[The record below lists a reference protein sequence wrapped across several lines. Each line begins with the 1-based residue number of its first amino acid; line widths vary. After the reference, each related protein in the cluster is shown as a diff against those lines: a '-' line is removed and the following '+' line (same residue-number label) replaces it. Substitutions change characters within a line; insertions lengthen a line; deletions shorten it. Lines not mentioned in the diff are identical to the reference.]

1 VNRTPATTLGHRPA
15 LDVLRGVAVLL
26 VIALHYSGRAR
37 AVIPG
42 AGIGVNVFFVLSGF
56 LITRLLVEELHRD
69 GRIDLRAFMRRR
81 AARLLP
87 ALVPLLAWVLVAEFV
102 FGIYG
107 DPAGVVRG
115 VAATALYVRNWLTV
129 AGMGEPALGIA
140 WSLAV
145 EEQFYLLWPPV
156 FMLVARRSGL
166 RGVRHVANGLVLLA
180 VAQTAV
186 RSAVFGQSV
195 EVLKFATDTNGMI
208 GLMVGCALALQLRI
222 EPARGNDRRRW
233 QVAATTGVGS
243 LAALVLLVGD
253 SPLLPRGGWGIAA
266 VGSAALIGWTIR
278 ALPATAGTRLRTLR
292 WIGRHSYALYLWHLP
307 VFAVVLAWAPTVGEV
322 GSRVVALTGSF
333 VAASLS
339 MRFVEAP
346 ARRWILDR
354 APERAVDVTDRVDLC
369 REGSADDGE
378 LVIDDVERIR
388 PVG

>member
-1 VNRTPATTLGHRPA
+1 MNRTPAATLGHRPA

-26 VIALHYSGRAR
+26 VIALHYAGRAR
-37 AVIPG
+37 PLIPG

-87 ALVPLLAWVLVAEFV
+87 ALVPLLAWVLVAEFL

-107 DPAGVVRG
+107 DPAGVLRG

-145 EEQFYLLWPPV
+145 EEQFYLLWPPM
-156 FMLVARRSGL
+156 FILIARRSGL
-166 RGVRHVANGLVLLA
+166 RRVRHVANGLVFVA

-186 RSAVFGQSV
+186 RSAVFGHSV
-195 EVLKFATDTNGMI
+195 EVLKTATDTNGMI
-208 GLMVGCALALQLRI
+208 GLMAGCALALQLRI

-233 QVAATTGVGS
+233 QMAAMAGAGA
-243 LAALVLLVGD
+243 LAALVLFVGD
-253 SPLLPRGGWGIAA
+253 STLLPRGGWAIAA
-266 VGSAALIGWTIR
+266 LGSAAIIGWTIR
-278 ALPATAGTRLRTLR
+278 ALPSTAGTRLRTLR

-307 VFAVVLAWAPTVGEV
+307 VFALVLAWAPGVGEV
-322 GSRVVALTGSF
+322 GSRVVAFAGSLV
-333 VAASLS
+333 VAWVS

-346 ARRWILDR
+346 ARRWILTR
-354 APERAVDVTDRVDLC
+354 APQRAVDVTDRVDLR
-369 REGSADDGE
+369 REGSGDDGE
-378 LVIDDVERIR
+378 LVLDDVERIR

>member
-1 VNRTPATTLGHRPA
+1 MNRTPAATLGHRPA

-26 VIALHYSGRAR
+26 VIALHYAGRAR
-37 AVIPG
+37 PLIPG

-107 DPAGVVRG
+107 DPAGVLRG

-145 EEQFYLLWPPV
+145 EEQFYLLWPPM
-156 FMLVARRSGL
+156 FILIARRSGL
-166 RGVRHVANGLVLLA
+166 RRVRHVANGLVFVA

-186 RSAVFGQSV
+186 RSAVFGHSV
-195 EVLKFATDTNGMI
+195 EVLKTATDTNGMI
-208 GLMVGCALALQLRI
+208 GLMAGCALALQLRI

-233 QVAATTGVGS
+233 QMAAMAGAGA
-243 LAALVLLVGD
+243 LAALVLFVGD
-253 SPLLPRGGWGIAA
+253 STLLPRGGWAIAA
-266 VGSAALIGWTIR
+266 LGSAAIIGWTIR
-278 ALPATAGTRLRTLR
+278 ALPSTAGTRLRTLR

-307 VFAVVLAWAPTVGEV
+307 VFALVLAWAPGAGEV
-322 GSRVVALTGSF
+322 GSRVVAFAGSLV
-333 VAASLS
+333 VAWVS

-346 ARRWILDR
+346 ARRWILAR
-354 APERAVDVTDRVDLC
+354 APQRAVDVTDRVDLR
-369 REGSADDGE
+369 REGSGDDGE
-378 LVIDDVERIR
+378 LVLDDVERIR